1 MTPTK
6 EVLELR
12 GEVGALWNAMRGPVK
27 QALRGLD
34 PEAAWAIGGGTI
46 LAARWGHRKSWDIDL
61 QVRSRNSLKHLEG
74 DGFGNLRSAIAAK
87 GGRQATSAGGALQ
100 RISFG
105 EPPALQRI
113 DIWIHEPEIK
123 AGQTTAVVNG
133 EPETVLSNAQILRG
147 KLERS
152 AKSLGRDIY
161 DIVAAERFDPRSLSI
176 AANAADERAV
186 LSATAEWRK
195 SFGRIGNDIRTGVS
209 DMRADMRGD
218 VYAFAGRACDALID
232 ACYKR
237 MEIRSTPAGVEVETE
252 TYGGQRRV
260 ERAPLDDAP
269 RMLEAVGVSARVR
282 DKLTTAAAIVA
293 AARAAVPGVTVYREI
308 EGEADTG
315 LDGMTRVF
323 ETRTETE
330 PTAQAARPPPL
341 GAEEPR
347 GTGSAAR
354 TPGGGWKR

>member
-1 MTPTK
+1 MTPAT
-6 EVLELR
+6 EILELR
-12 GEVGALWNAMRGPVK
+12 GEVGALWNAMRGSVK

-34 PEAAWAIGGGTI
+34 PEAAWAMGGGTI

-61 QVRSRNSLKHLEG
+61 QVRCRNSLKHIEG

-209 DMRADMRGD
+209 DMRTDMGGD

-237 MEIRSTPAGVEVETE
+237 MEIRSTPEGLDVETE
-252 TYGGQRRV
+252 TYGGHRHV
-260 ERAPLDDAP
+260 ERASLDDAP

-293 AARAAVPGVTVYREI
+293 AARAAAPGTTVYREI

-323 ETRTETE
+323 ETTETG
-330 PTAQAARPPPL
+330 PMDQ
-341 GAEEPR
+341 
-347 GTGSAAR
+347 SAAPAPGRDGR
-354 TPGGGWKR
+354 TPGG